1 VTAAA
6 VVTIIG
12 AAIAVLVLAA
22 YLIYVAVTLRRVS
35 ARLGLIATGLALIP
49 GKTAPIGPVL
59 AKINHD
65 LGAGDALL
73 QTVLTK
79 KRPPK
84 RSAPPPPAPRAPVH
98 NPSARNPA
106 VPWVVAP
113 GAARTSPVDRRST

>member
-1 VTAAA
+1 MTAAA

-22 YLIYVAVTLRRVS
+22 YLIYVAITLRKVS
-35 ARLGLIATGLALIP
+35 AQLGLTATGLAMIP

-73 QTVLTK
+73 QAVLTK

-98 NPSARNPA
+98 NPSARNNPA

-113 GAARTSPVDRRST
+113 GARANPVDRRST